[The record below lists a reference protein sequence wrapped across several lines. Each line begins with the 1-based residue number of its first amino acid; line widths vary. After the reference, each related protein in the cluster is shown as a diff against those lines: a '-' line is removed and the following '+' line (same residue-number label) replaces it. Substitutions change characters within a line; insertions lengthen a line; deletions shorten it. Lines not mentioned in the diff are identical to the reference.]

1 MHDASLPFLCGS
13 FVLCTHTHTNTENH
27 TILNMI
33 LTNMQKQ
40 ADCRHVNVQMLIKLG
55 QKIEARQV
63 EPVPIGPNVSCLY
76 GEDVCSRFSVG
87 EGWCL
92 LQRWFH
98 DDNIKRRR
106 RTILTRRRWS
116 PTRRRSWLVARM
128 SLGVGVRTITN
139 VAPIHNPSKPKSSD
153 PSKSISIGIAQHKIA
168 SYSHTRCFKKYQT
181 FRFLAECANFQT
193 ES

>member
-55 QKIEARQV
+55 QKIEGRQV

-76 GEDVCSRFSVG
+76 GEDVGVKIQC
-87 EGWCL
+87 W
-92 LQRWFH
+92 
-98 DDNIKRRR
+98 RRMAF
-106 RTILTRRRWS
+106 
-116 PTRRRSWLVARM
+116 VA
-128 SLGVGVRTITN
+128 VI
-139 VAPIHNPSKPKSSD
+139 
-153 PSKSISIGIAQHKIA
+153 IS
-168 SYSHTRCFKKYQT
+168 
-181 FRFLAECANFQT
+181 
-193 ES
+193 